1 MSAPQPRGS
10 ISGDSN
16 FAEFAAPR
24 SFVCPT
30 AVTML
35 SPYASKDFFFEKA
48 LKSLPTALLEAMIAA
63 DLTNPGVLRLYPRYS
78 PAELGL
84 LPEIVHVDLE
94 VTSQSCTVSSNFS
107 QTLLRIGAAAAAELS
122 SSCHEL
128 GVAVCSVVS
137 SSGSVSLPVSE
148 VDEGPTDGHTTSNA
162 TDLKGTSKKLAEV
175 DEGPADGRP
184 TSNATDLQ
192 GTQKKIVEVDEGPA
206 DGHTASCAPDLSGIA
221 AGTDSLVTLAPKSAD
236 FPIKMGRLSR
246 ISQKSR
252 ISEKS
257 ESHRQFQG

>member
-1 MSAPQPRGS
+1 
-10 ISGDSN
+10 
-16 FAEFAAPR
+16 
-24 SFVCPT
+24 
-30 AVTML
+30 ML
-35 SPYASKDFFFEKA
+35 SPYASKDLFFEKA

-107 QTLLRIGAAAAAELS
+107 QTLLRIRAAAAAELS

-148 VDEGPTDGHTTSNA
+148 VNEGPTDGHT
-162 TDLKGTSKKLAEV
+162 
-175 DEGPADGRP
+175 

-206 DGHTASCAPDLSGIA
+206 DGRPTSNATDL
-221 AGTDSLVTLAPKSAD
+221 
-236 FPIKMGRLSR
+236 
-246 ISQKSR
+246 Q
-252 ISEKS
+252 
-257 ESHRQFQG
+257 